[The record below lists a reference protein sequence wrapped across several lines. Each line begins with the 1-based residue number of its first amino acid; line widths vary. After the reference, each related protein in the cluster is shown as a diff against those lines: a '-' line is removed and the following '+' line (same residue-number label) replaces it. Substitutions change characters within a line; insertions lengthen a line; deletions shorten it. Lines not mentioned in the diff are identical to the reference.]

1 MAYTYDTTSYTKG
14 FMMLGSSKIRTL
26 ESLTDNVKKLTCS
39 EISSHYYDTDRYPI
53 SGIPMLAYR
62 MVNGKSALRVV
73 DVQAITGLQGS
84 FGTLTDKTVLNGCSV
99 QVATNGLNDYILH
112 LQKLTDL
119 DYVPMNKS
127 TDYSGMQW
135 LLDEDH
141 SLAIVTTEQ
150 QPRAFKKFM
159 FGHKL
164 ILCGEY
170 SDGFSPVALIDIES
184 ASSSYSPA
192 VTSGLILHLDASNSA
207 SYPGS
212 GTTWTDIV
220 GGYNGTL
227 TNGPT
232 FVNEDGGVI
241 SFDGN
246 NDYVNIADNAALRGS
261 TTGELTIQIWAKISS
276 FTAGDGLF
284 GKQYGVTKDYD
295 GYSLAIQ
302 TNNVLRL
309 QMNGLTVN
317 GGYNSANNVWSLNT
331 WHLFT
336 AVIDFGG
343 SPKAYVDTTNVVSV
357 NNAENSIPNND
368 ASLRIGQSIQEGTP
382 YPVMKVGA
390 FYVYNRALSAAEI
403 TSNYN
408 ATKARF
414 GL

>member
-1 MAYTYDTTSYTKG
+1 MTYTYDTGSFIKG
-14 FMMLGSSKIRTL
+14 YMMLGSKKIRTL
-26 ESLTDNVKKLTCS
+26 ESINGNFKKLTCS
-39 EISSHYYDTDRYPI
+39 EVSANYYDTDRYYI
-53 SGIPMLAYR
+53 GGIPMLTYK
-62 MVNGKSALRVV
+62 MFNGKAALRVV
-73 DVQAITGLQGS
+73 DATAINSLRGDFTS
-84 FGTLTDKTVLNGCSV
+84 LTDKTVLNGCSV
-99 QVATNGLNDYILH
+99 QVSSNGYNEYILN
-112 LQKLTDL
+112 LQRLTDMPS
-119 DYVPMNKS
+119 VNINTF
-127 TDYSGMQW
+127 TDFSGIPW
-135 LLDEDH
+135 LLDEDN
-141 SLAIVTTEQ
+141 SLAVVTTTQE
-150 QPRAFKKFM
+150 PIALKKFI
-159 FGHKL
+159 FGSKL

-170 SDGFSPVALIDIES
+170 SDGFSPIALIDSE
-184 ASSSYSPA
+184 SSSYSPA

-212 GTTWTDIV
+212 GTLWEDIV
-220 GGYNGTL
+220 GAYDGTL
-227 TNGPT
+227 TNGPL
-232 FVNEDGGVI
+232 FVNENGGVI
-241 SFDGN
+241 SFDGS

-284 GKQYGVTKDYD
+284 GKQFGASQDYD

-309 QMNGLTVN
+309 QMNGLNVN
-317 GGYNSANNVWSLNT
+317 GGYNSGNNVWTLNR

-336 AVIDFGG
+336 AIIDFGG
-343 SPKAYVDTTNVVSV
+343 SPKAYVDTTNVISTT
-357 NNAENSIPNND
+357 NAESSIPNNT
-368 ASLRIGQSIQEGTP
+368 ASLRIGQSIQEGSF